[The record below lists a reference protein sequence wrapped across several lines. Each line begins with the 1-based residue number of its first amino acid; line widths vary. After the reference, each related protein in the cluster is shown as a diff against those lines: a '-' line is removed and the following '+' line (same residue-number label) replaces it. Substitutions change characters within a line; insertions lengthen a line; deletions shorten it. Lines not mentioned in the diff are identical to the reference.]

1 MPSSSGSTL
10 PSGQQS
16 PVVRTSECKA
26 VRHTPSSLAAL
37 FKALPVIVGFCGMIE
52 LLETEQRV
60 AEKNA
65 LIERQRRIIEELG
78 LQGNDTTSA
87 QIVFDSLLVS
97 LSLHLQE
104 RYRLRS
110 LWRAKTMEANAA

>member
-1 MPSSSGSTL
+1 
-10 PSGQQS
+10 
-16 PVVRTSECKA
+16 
-26 VRHTPSSLAAL
+26 
-37 FKALPVIVGFCGMIE
+37 MIE

-60 AEKNA
+60 AESNA
-65 LIERQRRIIEELG
+65 LIERQRRLIEELG
-78 LQGNDTTSA
+78 FKGRDFSSE

-110 LWRAKTMEANAA
+110 KWRAKTEEANAA